1 MLKQNTMKTNS
12 IFNLGACI
20 AAAMAALTGCY
31 QTPEIDSQP
40 EQAPKIVVDAKSEYT
55 VASASADPVTF
66 SISSNRPWY
75 IDNDS
80 EEWCSVT
87 PGASATSSLTSD
99 ITVTFE
105 DNTSDEP
112 RTATLTVTAEEVEK
126 PVLVKITQNAKS
138 SLEVTSP
145 SGMIDGNGGSVTF
158 TVTSDLPWT
167 VTSPQTWITFS
178 PSSGEGSKEP
188 VTVTASA
195 GEGTSM
201 RTATV
206 RIETAED
213 FRSISI
219 IQDGPV
225 TLDFT
230 ETDETA
236 RTFAYAGETKTF
248 HIDASM
254 LWKVSCN
261 DPSVTITPIS
271 GTTSGDITVTLP
283 YSKYINDKTY
293 TLTLE
298 SDDESIEMEPKTLAI
313 IQKSFALPVNTPD
326 LDGFTLTAH
335 GGTAYVKS
343 QDYWKH
349 GTFIWTF
356 SDVNLSS
363 GYFDINNWGSGG
375 IVLMVRF
382 GGKTE
387 NNLVGTKGTVTL
399 SDGKVVYW
407 PIDTGWSSG
416 WEQDYSYTTDI
427 DLNALKTLK
436 LEIKPATRSGYSQNN
451 VVSRKLW
458 INDVLV
464 YEQSLEHHPDDNPAH
479 AIPWC
484 GGDIWQAGS
493 DHPGLQYQ
501 FGIGGAGNGSI
512 TIDSF
517 EYIPFE

>member
-1 MLKQNTMKTNS
+1 MKTDS
-12 IFNLGACI
+12 IFNLGACV
-20 AAAMAALTGCY
+20 AAAMSLFSGCY
-31 QTPEIDSQP
+31 ETPEIDSQP
-40 EQAPKIVVDAKSEYT
+40 EQDPKIVVDAKSEYK
-55 VASASADPVTF
+55 VASASADPVIF
-66 SISSNRPWY
+66 SISSNTPWQ
-75 IDNDS
+75 IANDA
-80 EEWCSVT
+80 EDWCTVT
-87 PGASATSSLTSD
+87 PGASATSSLTAD
-99 ITVTFE
+99 ITVTVE
-105 DNTSDEP
+105 DNLESEP
-112 RTATLTVTAEEVEK
+112 RTATLTITADDVEE

-138 SLEVTSP
+138 NLTVTSP

-158 TVTSDLPWT
+158 TVTSDLDWT
-167 VTSPQTWITFS
+167 ITSPQTWISFS
-178 PSSGEGSKEP
+178 PASGTGSKEP

-195 GEGTSM
+195 SEGTSM

-213 FRSISI
+213 FRTISI
-219 IQDGPV
+219 VQDGPV
-225 TLDFT
+225 TLAFADA
-230 ETDETA
+230 DEAA
-236 RTFAYAGETKTF
+236 RTFGYAGETKKF

-254 LWKVSCN
+254 LWKVSCS
-261 DPSVTITPIS
+261 DPDVTITPNS
-271 GTTSGDITVTLP
+271 GTTSGDIEVTLP

-293 TLTLE
+293 TITLE
-298 SDDESIEMEPKTLAI
+298 SDDETIEMEPKTLTI

-326 LDGFTLTAH
+326 LDGFTLTAN
-335 GGTAYVKS
+335 A
-343 QDYWKH
+343 
-349 GTFIWTF
+349 FIWTF

-375 IVLMVRF
+375 IVLMIRF

-407 PIDTGWSSG
+407 SIDTGWSNG
-416 WEQDYSYTTDI
+416 WEQDYPYTTDI

-493 DHPGLQYQ
+493 NHPGLQYQ

-517 EYIPFE
+517 EYKPIE

>member
-112 RTATLTVTAEEVEK
+112 RTATLTVTAEEVEE

-138 SLEVTSP
+138 NLEVTSP

-298 SDDESIEMEPKTLAI
+298 SDDESIEMEPKTLTI

-326 LDGFTLTAH
+326 LDGFTL
-335 GGTAYVKS
+335 
-343 QDYWKH
+343 
-349 GTFIWTF
+349 
-356 SDVNLSS
+356 
-363 GYFDINNWGSGG
+363 G

-407 PIDTGWSSG
+407 SIDTGWSNG